1 MSENRLEL
9 FLKFSEGLAVQ
20 SAGDSAGAGAV
31 RGCDSDT
38 LWDFLTR
45 AGVSALGCHAASFF
59 EADDVKKTLTFKT
72 SIGPVGRDLAG
83 VSFAYQGVVGDCAAT
98 RRAVLVNDAEN
109 DPRFTKKVDYGTG
122 FKTKCVLALPAFAGE
137 KLLGVMEF
145 VNSVSGAFSQDDLLL
160 GQAMTSLTSLEVY
173 IKKLEITVKQ
183 LNLKGESTINNL
195 SGGFIGSDLQGQVVF
210 FNPKAKEIFETGE
223 DYIGRNVVNLFQL
236 CPDLVNAIGA
246 VLKQNKTVHRQEFNC
261 SVNGKEKKIGYSSI
275 NMKGV
280 DGTIIGAGVIFQD
293 ISNF

>member
-9 FLKFSEGLAVQ
+9 FSKFSEGLAAD
-20 SAGDSAGAGAV
+20 AGSVDA
-31 RGCDSDT
+31 

-45 AGVSALGCHAASFF
+45 AGASLLGCHAASFF
-59 EADDVKKTLTFKT
+59 EAEEVKKTLTFKT
-72 SIGPVGRDLAG
+72 SIGPVGKDLAG
-83 VSFAYQGVVGDCAAT
+83 VSFAYQGAAGDCAST

-109 DPRFTKKVDYGTG
+109 DSRFTKKVDYGTG
-122 FKTKCVLALPAFAGE
+122 FKTKCVLAIPALAGG

-145 VNSVSGAFSQDDLLL
+145 INSVSGVFSQDDLLL
-160 GQAMTSLTSLEVY
+160 AQAITSLTAREVY

-195 SGGFIGSDLQGQVVF
+195 SGGFIGSDLQGQVIF

-223 DYIGRNVVNLFQL
+223 DYLGRNVVSLFRL
-236 CPDLVNAIGA
+236 CPDLINAIGA
-246 VLKQNKTVHRQEFNC
+246 VLKQNKTVHRQEFKC
-261 SVNGKEKKIGYSSI
+261 SVNGKQKTIGYSSI

-280 DGTIIGAGVIFQD
+280 DGAVIGAGVIFQD